1 MNKPIFVGRDST
13 IGSVLKKILKE
24 KKSRFLIESETPQI
38 VTEKDISMFLLS
50 DDSER
55 KLDNI
60 PIMEIS
66 KQLITVDKQTSPS
79 ESSKEMIS
87 KGIGSLG
94 VTSEQS
100 IVGIITKTDLT
111 KYYSRNFEGKKVV
124 GEYMSPF
131 YSFQYQDTTLDK
143 IVKKMIDEKIS
154 RVILR
159 DYKEN
164 PVGIITFRDLFRL
177 SLEQGKHSDVLDN
190 SDPAISVVF
199 SRKGFLSES
208 GFGATTKAHDVMSK
222 NIVSVNY
229 DQDLAK
235 TASLLLEKNINGAGV
250 LSGNGN
256 LIGII
261 SKTDIVKAL
270 AYS

>member
-60 PIMEIS
+60 PIMELS

-100 IVGIITKTDLT
+100 IIGIITKTDLT
-111 KYYSRNFEGKKVV
+111 KYYSRKDRK
-124 GEYMSPF
+124 S
-131 YSFQYQDTTLDK
+131 T
-143 IVKKMIDEKIS
+143 
-154 RVILR
+154 
-159 DYKEN
+159 
-164 PVGIITFRDLFRL
+164 RL
-177 SLEQGKHSDVLDN
+177 N
-190 SDPAISVVF
+190 SSH
-199 SRKGFLSES
+199 R
-208 GFGATTKAHDVMSK
+208 
-222 NIVSVNY
+222 
-229 DQDLAK
+229 Q
-235 TASLLLEKNINGAGV
+235 
-250 LSGNGN
+250 
-256 LIGII
+256 
-261 SKTDIVKAL
+261 
-270 AYS
+270 

>member
-1 MNKPIFVGRDST
+1 
-13 IGSVLKKILKE
+13 
-24 KKSRFLIESETPQI
+24 
-38 VTEKDISMFLLS
+38 
-50 DDSER
+50 
-55 KLDNI
+55 
-60 PIMEIS
+60 
-66 KQLITVDKQTSPS
+66 
-79 ESSKEMIS
+79 MIS

-94 VTSEQS
+94 VKSNQS
-100 IVGIITKTDLT
+100 IVGIITKTDLI
-111 KYYSRNFEGKKVV
+111 KYYSKNFEGKKVV
-124 GEYMSPF
+124 GKYMSPF

-143 IVKKMIDEKIS
+143 IVKKMIEEKIS

-177 SLEQGKHSDVLDN
+177 SLEQGKQSDVLDN
-190 SDPAISVVF
+190 SDPTISVIF

-208 GFGATTKAHDVMSK
+208 GFGAIIKAQDVMSK

-235 TASLLLEKNINGAGV
+235 TASLLLEKNINGAGM

-256 LIGII
+256 LIGVI